1 MPLNDNAVS
10 VLTRPLPKD
19 KIQTRPGKAGME
31 FYYITPDFVIETLN
45 EAFGS
50 EWSTRIVSHAVF
62 GDNNNIAVVGLEL
75 AVPTTD
81 GKYVVKQQFGSCEIT
96 RGLDVGSAFKGAA
109 SDALKKCATLLG
121 LGLELYKDEESAP
134 VSTPPQFRTPP
145 APSTPRPSSPAPAA
159 PRPPVAAPS
168 APPARPSAPPAPAKP
183 VTPPVPKPAG
193 NPFSG
198 AGTSNPA
205 PLAKPTPPPARPV
218 PAATP
223 PAPRANPFTSNAEAS
238 GPNSTQLN
246 AMTNLANR
254 KGLTPSA
261 LIALAN
267 VVDGQG
273 QPVSSFEELTREQA
287 IQVIKAAQ
295 L

>member
-1 MPLNDNAVS
+1 MPLDLNAIA
-10 VLTRPLPKD
+10 VLTRALPKD
-19 KIQTRPGKAGME
+19 KIQTRPGKGGLE
-31 FYYITPDFVIETLN
+31 FSYITPDFVIDTLN

-62 GDNNNIAVVGLEL
+62 SDNVAVVGLEL
-75 AVPTTD
+75 SVPTTD

-121 LGLELYKDEESAP
+121 LGLELYKDEEPAAAA
-134 VSTPPQFRTPP
+134 TPPQFRTPP
-145 APSTPRPSSPAPAA
+145 APAPRPSSPAPTA
-159 PRPPVAAPS
+159 PRPPVAAP
-168 APPARPSAPPAPAKP
+168 PARPAAPPAPARP
-183 VTPPVPKPAG
+183 VAPPVPKPVG

-198 AGTSNPA
+198 AATANPA
-205 PLAKPTPPPARPV
+205 PLAKPTPPPTRPAPV
-218 PAATP
+218 ATP
-223 PAPRANPFTSNAEAS
+223 PAPRSNPFTSNAEAS

-254 KGLTPSA
+254 KGLAPSA
-261 LIALAN
+261 LIALAS
-267 VVDGQG
+267 VVDSYGK
-273 QPVSSFEELTREQA
+273 PVSSFEELTREQA

>member
-1 MPLNDNAVS
+1 MPLSDSAVS

-19 KIQTRPGKAGME
+19 KIQTRPGKGGME
-31 FYYITPDFVIETLN
+31 FFFITPDFVIETLN
-45 EAFGS
+45 EAFGG
-50 EWSTRIVSHAVF
+50 EWSTRIVSHDIFAENV
-62 GDNNNIAVVGLEL
+62 AVVGLEL
-75 AVPTTD
+75 SVPTTD
-81 GKYVVKQQFGSCEIT
+81 GKYIAKQQFGSCEIN
-96 RGLDVGSAFKGAA
+96 RGMDVGSAFKGAA

-121 LGLELYKDEESAP
+121 LGLELYKDEEP
-134 VSTPPQFRTPP
+134 VVPTPPQFRTPP
-145 APSTPRPSSPAPAA
+145 APAPRPSSPAPSA
-159 PRPPVAAPS
+159 PRPPVAAP
-168 APPARPSAPPAPAKP
+168 PARPVAPPAPPKP
-183 VTPPVPKPAG
+183 VAPSVPKPAG

-198 AGTSNPA
+198 AAASNPA
-205 PLAKPTPPPARPV
+205 PIAKPTPPPARPA
-218 PAATP
+218 PAVP
-223 PAPRANPFTSNAEAS
+223 PAPRTNPFTSNAQAS

-261 LIALAN
+261 LIALAG

-273 QPVSSFEELTREQA
+273 QPVSSFEELSREQA

>member
-1 MPLNDNAVS
+1 MSLDSNAFA
-10 VLTRPLPKD
+10 VLTRALPKD
-19 KIQTRPGKAGME
+19 KIQTRPGKGGLE
-31 FYYITPDFVIETLN
+31 FSYITPDFVIDTLN
-45 EAFGS
+45 EAFGG
-50 EWSTRIVSHAVF
+50 EWNTRIVSHDVF
-62 GDNNNIAVVGLEL
+62 ADNVAVVGLEL
-75 AVPTTD
+75 SVPTTD
-81 GKYVVKQQFGSCEIT
+81 GKYVAKQQFGSCEIT

-121 LGLELYKDEESAP
+121 LGLELYKDEEPAAP
-134 VSTPPQFRTPP
+134 PPTPPQFRTPP
-145 APSTPRPSSPAPAA
+145 APAPRPSSPAPAA
-159 PRPPVAAPS
+159 PRPPVG
-168 APPARPSAPPAPAKP
+168 APPARPVAPPAPPKP
-183 VTPPVPKPAG
+183 VAPPAPKLAG

-198 AGTSNPA
+198 AGAANPA

-218 PAATP
+218 SVPAPA
-223 PAPRANPFTSNAEAS
+223 APRANPFTSNAEAS

-261 LIALAN
+261 LIALAAI
-267 VVDGQG
+267 VDGHG

>member
-1 MPLNDNAVS
+1 MPLDPNAVS
-10 VLTRPLPKD
+10 VLIRPLPKD

-31 FYYITPDFVIETLN
+31 FYYITPDFVIDTLN

-62 GDNNNIAVVGLEL
+62 GENVAVVGLEL
-75 AVPTTD
+75 AVPTIE
-81 GKYVVKQQFGSCEIT
+81 GRYVVKQQFGSCEIT

-121 LGLELYKDEESAP
+121 LGLELYKDEEPAA
-134 VSTPPQFRTPP
+134 TPAAPQFRTPP
-145 APSTPRPSSPAPAA
+145 TPAPRPSSPSPAV
-159 PRPPVAAPS
+159 PRPPVAAPP
-168 APPARPSAPPAPAKP
+168 APPARPVAPPAPPKP
-183 VTPPVPKPAG
+183 VAPPAPKPVG

-198 AGTSNPA
+198 AGAAPPA

-218 PAATP
+218 AAPTP

-261 LIALAN
+261 LIALAA
-267 VVDGQG
+267 VVDGHG

>member
-1 MPLNDNAVS
+1 MPLDPNAIS

-31 FYYITPDFVIETLN
+31 FFYITPDFVIDTLN

-50 EWSTRIVSHAVF
+50 EWSTRIISHAVF
-62 GDNNNIAVVGLEL
+62 GDNVAVVGLEL
-75 AVPTTD
+75 SVPTTD
-81 GKYVVKQQFGSCEIT
+81 GKYVAKQQFGSCEIT

-121 LGLELYKDEESAP
+121 LGLELYKDEEPAAGP
-134 VSTPPQFRTPP
+134 AAPQFRTPP
-145 APSTPRPSSPAPAA
+145 APTAPRPSSPAPAA
-159 PRPPVAAPS
+159 PRPPVAAPP
-168 APPARPSAPPAPAKP
+168 APPARPVAPPTPAKP
-183 VTPPVPKPAG
+183 VAPPAPKPAG

-198 AGTSNPA
+198 TGAANPA
-205 PLAKPTPPPARPV
+205 PLAKPTPPPARHT
-218 PAATP
+218 PAAP

-254 KGLTPSA
+254 KGLTPPA
-261 LIALAN
+261 LIALAA
-267 VVDGQG
+267 VVDGHG

>member
-1 MPLNDNAVS
+1 MPLDSNAIS

-19 KIQTRPGKAGME
+19 KIQTRPGKGGLA
-31 FYYITPDFVIETLN
+31 FSYITPDFVIDILN

-50 EWSTRIVSHAVF
+50 EWNTRIVSHAVF
-62 GDNNNIAVVGLEL
+62 ADNVAVVGLEL
-75 AVPTTD
+75 SVPTTD
-81 GKYVVKQQFGSCEIT
+81 GKYVAKQQFGSCEIT

-121 LGLELYKDEESAP
+121 LGLELYKDEEP
-134 VSTPPQFRTPP
+134 VASPTPPQFRTPP
-145 APSTPRPSSPAPAA
+145 APAAPRPSSPAPAA
-159 PRPPVAAPS
+159 PRLPVAAPS
-168 APPARPSAPPAPAKP
+168 ARPVAPPAP
-183 VTPPVPKPAG
+183 PKPAAPPAPKLAG

-198 AGTSNPA
+198 TGAANPA

-218 PAATP
+218 SVPAPAA
-223 PAPRANPFTSNAEAS
+223 PRTNPFTSNAEAS

-261 LIALAN
+261 LIALAAI
-267 VVDGQG
+267 VDGHG
-273 QPVSSFEELTREQA
+273 QPVGSFEELTREQA